1 MDEELTKEKRGKA
14 EISRFTGVGDK
25 DTLAAVNAT
34 PFSPSPSPSL
44 PPLDEPRTM
53 ASPELRLLGPEPEI
67 NSGLSPSF
75 YAFSEAETQHPPP
88 PPPPPPPSRAIT
100 ARSTRV
106 ISLKYEGSGETSLPL
121 RDLSKIGECT
131 RSHSFVSIS
140 IYLGI
145 GIAVRKI
152 ATDARSLSDR
162 KKKGKRRK
170 KAKKKKIQ
178 AIYA

>member
-1 MDEELTKEKRGKA
+1 
-14 EISRFTGVGDK
+14 
-25 DTLAAVNAT
+25 
-34 PFSPSPSPSL
+34 
-44 PPLDEPRTM
+44 M

-75 YAFSEAETQHPPP
+75 YAFSEAETQHPPH

-100 ARSTRV
+100 VRSTRV

-162 KKKGKRRK
+162 KKKEREEKRRK
-170 KAKKKKIQ
+170 KRKSRPFMHSGAV
-178 AIYA
+178 AIGFLTVCCSMQRRARSRRAREEGDFIEMDWTPRRSLRHEG

>member
-1 MDEELTKEKRGKA
+1 
-14 EISRFTGVGDK
+14 
-25 DTLAAVNAT
+25 
-34 PFSPSPSPSL
+34 
-44 PPLDEPRTM
+44 M

-162 KKKGKRRK
+162 KKRK
-170 KAKKKKIQ
+170 EKKKGEKKENPGHLCI
-178 AIYA
+178 AVPWRSVFSRCVARCRGAHDREGPEKRVISSRWIGRLGGAFATRVD